1 MSPSQRVYLM
11 LILIGSGILSI
22 AEEALA
28 STPVAD
34 VEIDSNGNVPG
45 RLLDHSRGSGTELS
59 LYREG
64 RLIAVGSTDRNG
76 TFQFLGLA
84 AGTYHVQWTDAIGG
98 RKSQVFRLWSHR
110 QSPPIAEQQLLL
122 SGTVVRGQYGG
133 TTRSGGSGSSGGM
146 GRFFRNPW
154 ISAAVI
160 STAIAVPIAVTYG
173 DYDAS

>member
-11 LILIGSGILSI
+11 LIFIGSGILSNTD
-22 AEEALA
+22 ETLA
-28 STPVAD
+28 STAVVD
-34 VEIDSNGNVPG
+34 IEIDANGNVPG
-45 RLLDHSRGSGTELS
+45 RLLAHSKGSKTVLS

-64 RLIAVGSTDRNG
+64 RLIATGSADCDG
-76 TFQFLGLA
+76 VFKFSGLA
-84 AGTYHVQWTDAIGG
+84 AGTYHVQWTDARGG
-98 RKSQVFRLWSHR
+98 RNSQVFRLWGHR

-122 SGTVVRGQYGG
+122 SVTVVRGQYGG

>member
-1 MSPSQRVYLM
+1 M

-45 RLLDHSRGSGTELS
+45 RLLDHSSGSGTELS

-64 RLIAVGSTDRNG
+64 RLIAVGSTDRSG
-76 TFQFLGLA
+76 AFQFLGLE
-84 AGTYHVQWTDAIGG
+84 AGTYHVQWTNAIGG
-98 RKSQVFRLWSHR
+98 RNSQVFRLWSHR
-110 QSPPIAEQQLLL
+110 QSPPIAEQQLML

-133 TTRSGGSGSSGGM
+133 ATRTGGSGSSGGM